1 MASSSRPRIPAR
13 SPPRSAGSS
22 ARRRSAPAFA
32 PRSPRRWHRSPHP
45 RWCARGKGCSTMY
58 SPRDARS
65 VVDDGPDPLAVLR
78 CPRCGGAL
86 DLAAHAVAC
95 AACPA
100 LYPRDGAIRFVD
112 RAAYAESFG
121 LQWKAFPRVQ
131 LDGEQLADSER
142 RLRRETGLEPAD
154 LRGRLVL
161 EAGCGMG
168 PFFHLVLP
176 GGAGLAVGGGL
187 SPPLDAP
194 PQNLRARA
202 KRPLLQGGIF
212 PPPPA
217 PRGVGLVGLV

>member
-65 VVDDGPDPLAVLR
+65 VVDDAPDPLAVLR

-100 LYPRDGAIRFVD
+100 LYPRDGVIRFVD

-121 LQWKAFPRVQ
+121 LQWKAFPQVQ

-161 EAGCGMG
+161 EAGCGAGRVLDVG
-168 PFFHLVLP
+168 PRR
-176 GGAGLAVGGGL
+176 GA
-187 SPPLDAP
+187 
-194 PQNLRARA
+194 
-202 KRPLLQGGIF
+202 
-212 PPPPA
+212 PPPA
-217 PRGVGLVGLV
+217 GGEPSPARDPAPPNPRARPNLLIP

>member
-65 VVDDGPDPLAVLR
+65 VVDEAPDPLAVLR

-168 PFFHLVLP
+168 RFLGGVSRDGAALP
-176 GGAGLAVGGGL
+176 LGVDLSAAGGAPAA
-187 SPPLDAP
+187 D
-194 PQNLRARA
+194 LRTRA
-202 KRPLLQGGIF
+202 KRLLLQGGLF
-212 PPPPA
+212 
-217 PRGVGLVGLV
+217 